1 MFKFILILTAILCI
15 FAAPAKIMAQEVYLG
30 DDHIIHFWDEWDTL
44 WIDAS
49 AAQDGVVIEIDFDPN
64 RIEIEVN
71 GEDYDLPIGQNQH
84 IPYREIRLMR
94 LCKHSCRTVMT
105 MWNATGTLN

>member
-1 MFKFILILTAILCI
+1 MEDVDRKTRVEEITTGCVA
-15 FAAPAKIMAQEVYLG
+15 ESG
-30 DDHIIHFWDEWDTL
+30 
-44 WIDAS
+44 
-49 AAQDGVVIEIDFDPN
+49 QDGVVIEIDFDPN